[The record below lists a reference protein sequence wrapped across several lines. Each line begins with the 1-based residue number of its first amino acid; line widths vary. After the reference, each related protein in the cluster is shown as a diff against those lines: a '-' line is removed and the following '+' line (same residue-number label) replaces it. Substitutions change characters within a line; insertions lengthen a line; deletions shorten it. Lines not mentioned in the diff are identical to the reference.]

1 MNGSATI
8 GDLFILFFFFLLG
21 FFFFFCVCVCG
32 RLCCFCYF
40 QGRADHV
47 LFSVCFIIIE

>member
-21 FFFFFCVCVCG
+21 FFFFCVCVCVVVFVVFVIF
-32 RLCCFCYF
+32 RDELTMFCFLY
-40 QGRADHV
+40 V
-47 LFSVCFIIIE
+47 LL